1 MAGSKIRLFQLA
13 SQINIGKDTI
23 VEFLTSKGFSVENKA
38 TTIITEEMQEAVYDK
53 YSREVKAVETQRKK
67 VENQKQVKKP
77 TSDEKEVEETP
88 ITFGEVVEQPQVA
101 SEPKIAT
108 IVTEEKPQSVEIK
121 STETIQDV
129 KPEVVVKVEVDSSS
143 PDKQNVEEKATTNSK
158 QSEPEESKPI
168 PSVQEIL
175 SEEPEDSQLMV
186 LNKKQN
192 KPVKDDGRDKSR
204 PKRPDENRPQQ
215 QPGQQ
220 RQGQQQPGQ
229 QRQSQQQQGLRT
241 QQQGQQQQ
249 GQRTQQQ
256 GQNPNQEANKGLKIV
271 GRLEIKPKQHPKP
284 RMQMTVGQGNAG
296 NQNRNQQQGNFQQR
310 RPNNPNQPQNRTQ
323 DVYRSNEYRNSNT
336 EPRINPNPPIVVLK
350 SSFAKTTPTLG
361 PDKEKGAFDKKAKK
375 KRMPLKPQ
383 VNVVDVD
390 KAIRKTLSDIDDSSS
405 GTSTRMKNKMKKKVA
420 RDEKEVKRQ
429 EEIERESQIIKISEY
444 VTVAQLANLLNVP
457 ASQVIVKCM
466 QLGLMVSINQRL
478 DKDTVQLIVNDYGFD
493 AEFLDDKAVQLLDEE
508 EDIVE
513 NLIGRPPIVTIMG
526 HVDHGKTSLLDFI
539 RTENVVAG
547 EAGGITQHIGA
558 YHVDLPKRGR
568 ITFLDTPGHEAFTA
582 MRARGATVTDIVI
595 LVVAADDSVMP
606 QTIEAIA
613 HAKAANS
620 PIIVALNKMDK
631 PDANPDRIKQQLSDH
646 GVLIEEWGGKYQC
659 VPISAKTGMNVD
671 LLLETI
677 ILESELLELKADPQR
692 KARGTVI
699 ESHVDKGKG
708 NIATVI
714 VQKGTLKIGDP
725 FIAGMSSGRVRAMYD
740 ERGRIVNEAGP
751 SIPVQL
757 TGFDLLPNAGDIISV
772 TQSESEAKQISSER
786 QLNQREQQFR
796 QVRHMT
802 LDDISKQIQIGGVKE
817 LRLIIKGDFGGSVEA
832 LSDSLLKL
840 SRTELNVRI
849 LHKGVGTI
857 TESDIM
863 LASASDAIIIGFQV
877 NVNTAA
883 SQLANSETVDV
894 RLYNIIYDCIN
905 EIQLALEGLLDPDL
919 KEEITS
925 TIIVRQ
931 VFRISKVG
939 SVAGCYV
946 QSGKIT
952 RNDKIRILRDG
963 LPIYKGTIHSLK
975 RIKDDVREVDA
986 NYECGIVINGFNDF
1000 EENDIIEGYKI
1011 TEVKRT
1017 LSSLS

>member
-38 TTIITEEMQEAVYDK
+38 TTIITEDMQEAVYDK

-67 VENQKQVKKP
+67 VESQKQIKKP
-77 TSDEKEVEETP
+77 LADEKGVEDTASLVVE
-88 ITFGEVVEQPQVA
+88 IVEQPNVV
-101 SEPKIAT
+101 SEP
-108 IVTEEKPQSVEIK
+108 IVSVKTEEKSSTSEEKVVEKVQEKEEEITITVAEIAPKPIVEKPLIPIVSVVNSTDEPAKSTPSVE
-121 STETIQDV
+121 
-129 KPEVVVKVEVDSSS
+129 
-143 PDKQNVEEKATTNSK
+143 
-158 QSEPEESKPI
+158 
-168 PSVQEIL
+168 EIL
-175 SEEPEDSQLMV
+175 SEEPEDSQLTV
-186 LNKKQN
+186 LNKSNKKQGT
-192 KPVKDDGRDKSR
+192 DDGRDKVK
-204 PKRPDENRPQQ
+204 PKRSDDQRSPQN
-215 QPGQQ
+215 
-220 RQGQQQPGQ
+220 
-229 QRQSQQQQGLRT
+229 
-241 QQQGQQQQ
+241 QQGQQQRPQNQQGQQQRPQNQQGQQLRPQNQQ
-249 GQRTQQQ
+249 GQRTRHSDQKP
-256 GQNPNQEANKGLKIV
+256 GPEASKGLTIV
-271 GRLEIKPKQHPKP
+271 GRLDIKPKQHPKP
-284 RMQMTVGQGNAG
+284 RIQMTVGQGNAG
-296 NQNRNQQQGNFQQR
+296 NQNRQHQAGNFQQKR
-310 RPNNPNQPQNRTQ
+310 SNNPNAPQQRSQDYNRPNE
-323 DVYRSNEYRNSNT
+323 YRSNPNDQR
-336 EPRINPNPPIVVLK
+336 PNPNPPVVVLK
-350 SSFAKTTPTLG
+350 STFSKPGPNLG
-361 PDKEKGAFDKKAKK
+361 ADKEKGAFDKKAKK
-375 KRMPLKPQ
+375 KRMPLKQQ
-383 VNVVDVD
+383 VNVDDVD
-390 KAIRKTLSDIDDSSS
+390 KAIRKTLSDMDDSSS
-405 GTSTRMKNKMKKKVA
+405 GTSSRMKNKMKKKIA

-429 EEIERESQIIKISEY
+429 EEIERESQIIKISEF
-444 VTVAQLANLLNVP
+444 VTVAQLANLLNVV

-478 DKDTVQLIVNDYGFD
+478 DKDTVQLIVNDYGFE

-508 EDIVE
+508 EDVVE
-513 NLIGRPPIVTIMG
+513 NMIGRPPIVTIMG

-725 FIAGMSSGRVRAMYD
+725 FIAGMSAGRVRAMYD

-883 SQLANSETVDV
+883 SQLASSERVDV

-905 EIQLALEGLLDPDL
+905 EIQLALEGLLDPDI
-919 KEEITS
+919 KEEVTS
-925 TIIVRQ
+925 TILVRQ

-1000 EENDIIEGYKI
+1000 EENDIIEGYKL